1 MNHLNFNC
9 RHYEA
14 GRKYGSLFRENG
26 IDICSQFKFTEEK
39 YQFGQSCLNAYKT
52 FYPEM
57 LEEIQGVA
65 DGQRRSF
72 DEIYTFISSMY
83 CKTFGNF
90 CTCFA
95 CRDGMNYFFGRNS
108 DFIVALEDFYS
119 SCFYQL
125 DNSYSFLGNTTSF
138 VQMEDGINEK
148 GLAAGLTFIYPT
160 VLGRGFN
167 AGMLIRFILEKCST
181 VGEAMDKIKQLPIA
195 SSQTLTLAD
204 KMGNMVVAECNSK
217 EYSFIFPE
225 NEKRFVVTANR
236 FNSEK
241 MKRYNVTDGYDLFSE
256 ERYIT
261 GRTALRNTE
270 CYSLGF
276 VKDLLSGK
284 MGFMCQYDR
293 TKGADTVWSSIY
305 DMNGGAIYRA
315 EGNPSCGVYE
325 TETRVDGCWNKLKE

>member
-1 MNHLNFNC
+1 MNHLNFSC

-57 LEEIQGVA
+57 LEEIRGVA

-108 DFIVALEDFYS
+108 DFIVALEGFYS

-125 DNSYSFLGNTTSF
+125 DNGYSFLGNTTSF
-138 VQMEDGINEK
+138 VQMEDGVNEK

-167 AGMLIRFILEKCST
+167 AGMLK
-181 VGEAMDKIKQLPIA
+181 
-195 SSQTLTLAD
+195 
-204 KMGNMVVAECNSK
+204 CNSK

-241 MKRYNVTDGYDLFSE
+241 MKRYNVSDGYDLFSK

-270 CYSLGF
+270 CYSLDF

-315 EGNPSCGVYE
+315 EGNPSRTVYE
-325 TETRVDGCWNKLKE
+325 TETRMDGCWNKLKK